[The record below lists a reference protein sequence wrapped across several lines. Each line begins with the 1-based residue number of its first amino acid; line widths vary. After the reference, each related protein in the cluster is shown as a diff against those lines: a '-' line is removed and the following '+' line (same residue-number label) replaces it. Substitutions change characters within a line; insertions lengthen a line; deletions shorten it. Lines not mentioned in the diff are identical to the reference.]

1 MREAWKRSQTPK
13 DKNTDIM
20 ELIQHKSYGPV
31 AAMKR
36 NFRKDMLMMALLPAI
51 LILTNA
57 SDLHAVFTSIMFW
70 SYVAFC
76 IVIVASTYTSYRIAD
91 NMSMMDGMVRSS
103 LEQQVLLLERR
114 FKWHIIGLRIVM
126 LYFIILTEIL
136 PYFQHYRMLD
146 AWHSLPVVVRYGAY
160 AALLVTQYFASRR
173 VCEHKYGQHI
183 AYLKD
188 MLADMK

>member
-1 MREAWKRSQTPK
+1 
-13 DKNTDIM
+13 
-20 ELIQHKSYGPV
+20 
-31 AAMKR
+31 MKR
-36 NFRKDMLMMALLPAI
+36 NFKKDILFMSLLPFI
-51 LILTNA
+51 LILTNIT
-57 SDLHAVFTSIMFW
+57 DLHAVFTSVMFW

-76 IVIVASTYTSYRIAD
+76 IAVITFTLGSYRIAD
-91 NMSMMDGMVRSS
+91 SMGMSGMVRTN
-103 LEQQVLLLERR
+103 LEQQVALLERR
-114 FKWHIIGLRIVM
+114 FKWHMMGLRVVM
-126 LYFIILTEIL
+126 LYFIVLTEIL
-136 PYFQHYRMLD
+136 PYFQHYRMLN